1 MQLEGTARGAE
12 AALRASRED
21 ARPRMPEP
29 PPVSLVA
36 VRDVRL
42 PVVAGLERALDAF
55 YADLLGLERVEPP
68 ADTEGGPIYRAEN
81 HDLVFDVVEV
91 PPERQGCR
99 PLGIVTPRFGQ
110 IVERLDEMKLEYEP
124 LQGLVAGEDG
134 ILLQDPTGNWIALTP
149 LRAFR

>member
-1 MQLEGTARGAE
+1 
-12 AALRASRED
+12 
-21 ARPRMPEP
+21 MPEP
-29 PPVSLVA
+29 PPVFLVA
-36 VRDVRL
+36 VREVRL

-55 YADLLGLERVEPP
+55 YSDLLRFEKAEVA
-68 ADTEGGPIYRAEN
+68 ADTEAGPVYRAEN
-81 HDLVFDVVEV
+81 HHLAFDVVEV

-99 PLGIVTPRFGQ
+99 PLGIVSPHFGQ